1 MVGVWTRAVVVRVRL
16 TVLRAALRCCLEY
29 GADFGVVG
37 VAVWRFDA
45 LAAARCIAEEFS
57 LELLVVVVV
66 GGWLDKAG
74 EAGS

>member
-1 MVGVWTRAVVVRVRL
+1 
-16 TVLRAALRCCLEY
+16 LRCCLEC

-57 LELLVVVVV
+57 LELWVVMVA